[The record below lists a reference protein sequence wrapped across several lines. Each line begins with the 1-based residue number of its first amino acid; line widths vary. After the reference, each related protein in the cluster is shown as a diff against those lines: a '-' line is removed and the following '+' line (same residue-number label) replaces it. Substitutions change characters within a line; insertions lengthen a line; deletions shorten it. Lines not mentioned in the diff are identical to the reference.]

1 MKLLRKRWFAAV
13 LMVLLVVLALFLGAI
28 RSAYAARGDAKDA
41 FFEPEDG
48 YGNLNESFL
57 TLTDSAKSLYS
68 LGKKYGVESAEE
80 YKAALDTA
88 KKASMPA
95 DKLYAAQKLRNLT
108 DDFYASLSE
117 KSLDSLDEGSA
128 KRALS
133 RLGIELQRI
142 EQIARI
148 RKSSFNAAVEEYN
161 TGVLDSPLTGWLLR
175 LLGFAE
181 MEKIY

>member
-13 LMVLLVVLALFLGAI
+13 LMALLVVLALFLGAI

-88 KKASMPA
+88 KKAAMPA
-95 DKLYAAQKLRNLT
+95 
-108 DDFYASLSE
+108 E

-175 LLGFAE
+175 LLGFEE

>member
-13 LMVLLVVLALFLGAI
+13 LMALLVVLALFLGAI

-41 FFEPEDG
+41 FFEPED
-48 YGNLNESFL
+48 
-57 TLTDSAKSLYS
+57 
-68 LGKKYGVESAEE
+68 KKYGVESAEE

-88 KKASMPA
+88 KKAAMPA

-175 LLGFAE
+175 LLGFEE